1 MVSNDVK
8 FLFTLTPIIFQML
21 AICLQYI
28 EKNDIILA
36 YSKTINEGDV
46 VDYILV
52 ILIMVAVVS
61 ICLLAIYFT
70 FRYFFPDLK
79 KSKKYLSKNNLI
91 SETDLILTGQW
102 LQEKAVD
109 YSILNVASNT
119 SGLIVPGL
127 AGILYGLA
135 PFRLRPSAVVLND
148 NEIKFY
154 LTDGQRLT
162 KKHLNNPYKFSIKD
176 IKAIYHY
183 VEIDRKLTYAFELN
197 NGITLRF
204 RFKGGFNQEALDQF
218 IESNGLAIKNYDEI
232 DENAKS
238 EN

>member
-1 MVSNDVK
+1 M
-8 FLFTLTPIIFQML
+8 
-21 AICLQYI
+21 
-28 EKNDIILA
+28 E
-36 YSKTINEGDV
+36 
-46 VDYILV
+46 YILV
-52 ILIMVAVVS
+52 ILIFIAVGVLS
-61 ICLLAIYFT
+61 ALAIYFT

-119 SGLIVPGL
+119 SGLTVPGL

-162 KKHLNNPYKFSIKD
+162 QKQLNNPYKFSIKEIKSIYNFVD
-176 IKAIYHY
+176 IDK
-183 VEIDRKLTYAFELN
+183 KLTYAFELN
-197 NGITLRF
+197 NGITLKF
-204 RFKGGFNQEALDQF
+204 RFKGDFQTEILEEFKN
-218 IESNGLAIKNYDEI
+218 NNLATKDNNKS
-232 DENAKS
+232 DEN
-238 EN
+238 E